1 VEDAVASGKNVVMYD
16 GQRRLSGRYELREI
30 IGRGGMGTVYRAT
43 DLVLDRTV
51 AVKVLPAALAE
62 EDSRHIVRFQRE
74 ARAAASLAHPSVVAI
89 YDSGEDEDTRFI
101 VMECVAGRS
110 LSQVL
115 RADAPLPPARA
126 ATIGAGVADALAA
139 AHAAGIVHRD
149 VKPGNVMLQADDAV
163 KVLDFGL
170 ARSLGGSAL
179 TQTAAVL
186 GTAHYMAPEQALG
199 HPADER
205 SDIYSLGCVLYA
217 LLTGRPPFTG
227 EAAAAILHQHVNSD
241 PPPPSALNPG
251 VSKELEETVM
261 QMLAKS
267 PAARPRTATQVRDR
281 LTALAA
287 APRAAAGLPPTAVAA
302 RTERV
307 QPTAATRVLGVG
319 PGGRRRRRVAAGAGL
334 AAAAMLIAAIIAL
347 ASGGGTHHTPGART
361 VTTAAK
367 GTLAA
372 TAARKPAP
380 VRTQTSA
387 ASAPPP
393 QTAAT
398 TSVHSAPSPPL
409 SVAAAAAALGSLLA
423 QDVRSG
429 TIDQRAADLLGGG
442 LADIANSYPDHP
454 LEARNAALALSQRLT
469 TLQEHGHVAAAGA
482 GALSSALATLGAA
495 LGSSATPPTPG
506 QGAPSEPEAVPPGHG
521 GGKGGH
527 GKQHGD

>member
-110 LSQVL
+110 LSEVL

-126 ATIGAGVADALAA
+126 ARIGAGVADALAA

-205 SDIYSLGCVLYA
+205 SDIYSLGCLLYA

-241 PPPPSALNPG
+241 PPPPSTLNPG

-287 APRAAAGLPPTAVAA
+287 APRAAAALPPTAVAA
-302 RTERV
+302 RTGRM
-307 QPTAATRVLGVG
+307 QPTAATRVLGAG
-319 PGGRRRRRVAAGAGL
+319 PRGRRRRRVAAAAGL

-347 ASGGGTHHTPGART
+347 ASGRGPHHAPGART
-361 VTTAAK
+361 ATTAGK

-372 TAARKPAP
+372 TAGQKPAP

-387 ASAPPP
+387 ASAAT
-393 QTAAT
+393 TAAQ
-398 TSVHSAPSPPL
+398 SAPSPPL

-429 TIDQRAADLLGGG
+429 TIDQQAADPLTGG
-442 LADIANSYPDHP
+442 LRDIVNSYPDHP

-469 TLQEHGHVAAAGA
+469 TLQEHGDVAAAGA

-495 LGSSATPPTPG
+495 LGSSTTPPTPG
-506 QGAPSEPEAVPPGHG
+506 QGAPSEPEAVPPGHD
-521 GGKGGH
+521 GGKGG